1 MEPHEPGRLTLPDR
15 QQRSRP
21 KASDEPNTAPLPT
34 VPPGSLRRSL
44 QIRRT
49 ILVPYSGTVEAISRD
64 LAELIRQREK
74 VANLET
80 MRLQA
85 LVVAQDRTR
94 IPTPLPSMQP
104 VDTPPLTPAQ
114 PMHTPPSQVA
124 QEAVQNM
131 RRRRVDQINLK
142 SVYKHVITDPLYR
155 NSLFFMASALILS
168 GFGFVFWIIIAR
180 LYKPENVGI
189 ATTLISIITLL
200 SSFTILGLNIS
211 LNRYLPKSVHKNE
224 LINSSFVIVML
235 VSLLAAGIFLLGIP
249 IFSPQLL
256 FLRSNLFYIV
266 SFTLFVIF
274 CSWNPL
280 ADSIFM
286 AFRAAEHI
294 LIKNSIISIVKLVLP
309 FSLIALGAYGIFV
322 SAASALALGVLVSLM
337 TLLLIFKIR
346 PSVSVNVSLLKE
358 TSVYSFANY
367 LVDFT
372 IYVPSLILP
381 VIILNVLS
389 AKYAA
394 YYYVASMIQSILLV
408 IPLATAQAL
417 LTEGSYNEAELKK
430 HLKKAITTILVI
442 LLPATT
448 IIVFGGNIILQFF
461 GKTYATEAFQFL
473 QLYSISTIFT
483 ALLLIANALM
493 NVKRQIKSLIILN
506 VVAAVLTLG
515 LSYAFISGRLVG
527 IGWGWILGQA
537 IAGFVSLFFIIRN
550 LYIE

>member
-131 RRRRVDQINLK
+131 RRRRVDQIDFKN
-142 SVYKHVITDPLYR
+142 VFKHVITDAVYR

-180 LYKPENVGI
+180 LYNTENVGI

-211 LNRYLPKSVHKNE
+211 
-224 LINSSFVIVML
+224 
-235 VSLLAAGIFLLGIP
+235 
-249 IFSPQLL
+249 
-256 FLRSNLFYIV
+256 
-266 SFTLFVIF
+266 
-274 CSWNPL
+274 
-280 ADSIFM
+280 
-286 AFRAAEHI
+286 
-294 LIKNSIISIVKLVLP
+294 
-309 FSLIALGAYGIFV
+309 
-322 SAASALALGVLVSLM
+322 
-337 TLLLIFKIR
+337 
-346 PSVSVNVSLLKE
+346 
-358 TSVYSFANY
+358 
-367 LVDFT
+367 
-372 IYVPSLILP
+372 
-381 VIILNVLS
+381 
-389 AKYAA
+389 
-394 YYYVASMIQSILLV
+394 
-408 IPLATAQAL
+408 
-417 LTEGSYNEAELKK
+417 
-430 HLKKAITTILVI
+430 
-442 LLPATT
+442 
-448 IIVFGGNIILQFF
+448 
-461 GKTYATEAFQFL
+461 
-473 QLYSISTIFT
+473 
-483 ALLLIANALM
+483 
-493 NVKRQIKSLIILN
+493 
-506 VVAAVLTLG
+506 
-515 LSYAFISGRLVG
+515 
-527 IGWGWILGQA
+527 
-537 IAGFVSLFFIIRN
+537 
-550 LYIE
+550 